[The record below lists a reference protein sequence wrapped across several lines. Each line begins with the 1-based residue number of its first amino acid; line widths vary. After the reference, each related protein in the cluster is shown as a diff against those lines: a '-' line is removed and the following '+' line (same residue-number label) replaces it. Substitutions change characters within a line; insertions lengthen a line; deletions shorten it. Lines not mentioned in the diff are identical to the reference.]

1 MVAAWSNVVEQR
13 VQPPAPGHNP
23 LEIMTATAYPT
34 KFPAIPSQR
43 QQLEM
48 LDLCQDILDYIE
60 SKEPYFERRE
70 DAPEI
75 WLKLWELKGG
85 TSLAGDLR

>member
-1 MVAAWSNVVEQR
+1 
-13 VQPPAPGHNP
+13 VQPPAPGHSY
-23 LEIMTATAYPT
+23 LETMTATAYPT
-34 KFPAIPSQR
+34 KFPTTPSQH

-75 WLKLWELKGG
+75 WLKLWELRGNISG
-85 TSLAGDLR
+85 WNLR